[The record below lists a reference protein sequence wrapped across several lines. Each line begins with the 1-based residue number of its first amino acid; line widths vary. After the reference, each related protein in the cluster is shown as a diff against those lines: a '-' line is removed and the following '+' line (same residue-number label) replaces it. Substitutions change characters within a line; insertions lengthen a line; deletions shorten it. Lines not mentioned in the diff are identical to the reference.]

1 MRKQTVLLLIILF
14 AHLLSAQLITSE
26 PAYPTENDSI
36 VIYFDATFC
45 TGEYGDDN
53 TSLKDYTGTEV
64 YAHTG
69 VITENSSGWKYVI
82 ADWNENIDKA
92 RLTKKGDNLWKLN
105 IGYLREYYIDHET
118 NAAIPMDE
126 KILKLAFVFRNSDG
140 SKTGRDINGADI
152 FYDLFDPGITV
163 LIEKPL
169 VDLSFGDPLRSPVFA
184 SLTDTVQISGKA
196 ATVDTEADSIKLFI
210 GDQLLLGIQD
220 SVINYDFIVKDYSN
234 GMQKIT
240 LVGID
245 TAGISDTASFYLMIN
260 PPVSDEILPDNVKPG
275 INITDANSVTLSLFA
290 PYKDFVYVI
299 GDFNDWM
306 VDTTYFMNR
315 YYVGEDS
322 IVWWLKIDNLDPD
335 KEYAFQYL
343 VDGEIRIA
351 DPYTE
356 KVLDPWNDKYI
367 PADIYPNLK
376 SYPSGKT
383 AEIAATFQ
391 IHSPQYE
398 WQAQDYQRPGKHKLI
413 IYELLLRDFLH
424 QHDFNTLI
432 DTLDYLENLG
442 INAIELMPF
451 NEFEGNSSW
460 GYNPSFYFAVDKYY
474 GPANDLKA
482 FIDECHRRGIAVIM
496 DIVLNHSYGQSPL
509 VRLYDHGD
517 HTTSPENPWYN
528 EEHSFTNPDAQWG
541 YDFDHES
548 PATQYFVDRVN
559 RFWITEY
566 KIDGFRFDF
575 TKGFTNNIKDSA
587 DDPWGCKYDADR
599 VRLLKRMA
607 DRIWATDSSVYVIME
622 HLAEDSEEKVL
633 ANYGMMLWGNA
644 NWNYARASMGYTN
657 ESDFSRGYFKTRSWS
672 KPHLVT
678 YMESHDEE
686 RLMYKNLQYGK
697 SYGNY
702 NIKNP
707 LTALNRI
714 KLVSAFFYIL
724 PGPKMIWQFG
734 ELGYD
739 YSINYDGRLGEKPV
753 RWDYLTEPARLNL
766 YKTVKALLKL
776 RNENDVFT
784 NPGTSVQLSLTGND
798 KRIAM
803 TGSINVVI
811 VGNFGVASL
820 DVAPNFQH
828 GGQWYDYFSG
838 DSFYVADSTIEKT
851 FEPGEFHIYTDQRL
865 ETPEQDILSDID
877 HELPDLPGKFALYPN
892 YPNPFNAVTTFQY
905 DLEKES
911 DIHFQIY
918 DILGRQVYSQYQ
930 YNQPAGRYSFAW
942 QGIDSAGRELQSGI
956 YFFVMRRNDT
966 KEIQKIT
973 LLK

>member
-1 MRKQTVLLLIILF
+1 MRKQTGLLLIILF
-14 AHLLSAQLITSE
+14 ANLLPAQLITSI
-26 PAYPTENDSI
+26 PSYPTQYDSI
-36 VIYFDATFC
+36 VIYFDATQ
-45 TGEYGDDN
+45 GDAG
-53 TSLKDYTGTEV
+53 LQGYTGNV
-64 YAHTG
+64 YTHTG
-69 VITENSSGWKYVI
+69 VTINGNRWQNVIESWGNDNTQPQLTRIDTDLYELIIGYPHEFYSTDTGGKITE
-82 ADWNENIDKA
+82 
-92 RLTKKGDNLWKLN
+92 LC
-105 IGYLREYYIDHET
+105 
-118 NAAIPMDE
+118 
-126 KILKLAFVFRNSDG
+126 FVFRSAGADG
-140 SKTGRDINGADI
+140 PTGRDVGGADI
-152 FYDLFDPGITV
+152 FYDLFDPGITM
-163 LIEKPL
+163 LIEAPF
-169 VDLSFGDPLRSPVFA
+169 VDLSFADPLRSPVFA
-184 SLTDTVQISGKA
+184 SLTDTVQICGKA
-196 ATVDTEADSIKLFI
+196 ATINTEADSIKLFI
-210 GDQLLLGIQD
+210 GDQYILGIQD
-220 SVINYDFIVKDYSN
+220 SVINYDFIATDYKI
-234 GMQKIT
+234 GAQRIT

-245 TAGISDTASFYLMIN
+245 TAGITDTASFYIMIN
-260 PPVSDEILPDNVKPG
+260 PPISDKIFPDNVEPG
-275 INITDANSVTLSLFA
+275 IIINDANSVTLSLFA

-315 YYVGEDS
+315 YYVSEDS
-322 IVWWLKIDNLDPD
+322 VVWWLQIDNLDPD
-335 KEYAFQYL
+335 TEYAFQYL

-367 PADIYPNLK
+367 NKYYNIYPNLK
-376 SYPSGKT
+376 AYPDGKT
-383 AEIAATFQ
+383 KDIVGTFQ
-391 IHSPQYE
+391 TVTPDYTWTAE
-398 WQAQDYQRPGKHKLI
+398 NYQRSEKQRLV

-432 DTLDYLENLG
+432 DTLDYLDNLG

-451 NEFEGNSSW
+451 NEFEGNLSW

-474 GPANDLKA
+474 GPANDLKE

-528 EEHSFTNPDAQWG
+528 EKHSFTNPDAQWG

-548 PATQYFVDRVN
+548 PATQYFIDKVN
-559 RFWITEY
+559 RHWITEY

-575 TKGFTNNIKDSA
+575 TKGFTNDIKGS
-587 DDPWGCKYDADR
+587 DDPWGSKYDTDR

-622 HLAEDSEEKVL
+622 HLAENREEEEL
-633 ANYGMMLWGNA
+633 ANYGMMLWGNC
-644 NWNYARASMGYTN
+644 NWNYAQASMGYTN
-657 ESDFSRGYFKTRSWS
+657 DSDFSWGFYKTRGWT

-714 KLVSAFFYIL
+714 KLVSAFFYTL

-753 RWDYLTEPARLNL
+753 RWDYLSEPARLNL

-784 NPGTSVQLSLTGND
+784 NPGTSVQLSLAGNG

-803 TGSINVVI
+803 TSSMNVVI
-811 VGNFGVASL
+811 IGNFGVTNL
-820 DVAPNFQH
+820 DIAPNFPY
-828 GGQWYDYFSG
+828 GGVWYDYFSG
-838 DSFYVADSTIEKT
+838 DSIYVQFTTDLIPLA
-851 FEPGEFHIYTDQRL
+851 PGEFHIYTDQRL
-865 ETPEQDILSDID
+865 DPPEQDILSDID
-877 HELPDLPGKFALYPN
+877 NELPDLPEKFTLYPN
-892 YPNPFNAVTTFQY
+892 YPNPFNASTTFQY
-905 DLEKES
+905 DLEKQS

-918 DILGRQVYSQYQ
+918 DILGRQVYSQDQ
-930 YNQPAGRYSFAW
+930 YDQPAGRYSFAW
-942 QGIDSAGRELQSGI
+942 EGIDSDGRELQSGV
-956 YFFVMRRNDT
+956 YFFVIRRNDT
-966 KEIQKIT
+966 EKIQKIT

>member
-1 MRKQTVLLLIILF
+1 MRKQTGLLLIILF
-14 AHLLSAQLITSE
+14 AHLLSAQIITSE

-36 VIYFDATFC
+36 VIYFDAAFC
-45 TGEYGDDN
+45 TGEYGDDSK
-53 TSLKDYTGTEV
+53 SLKDYTGTDV

-82 ADWNENIDKA
+82 AGWNENIEKA
-92 RLTKKGDNLWKLN
+92 KLIKESENLWKLN
-105 IGYLREYYIDHET
+105 IGYLRDYYIDHIT
-118 NAAIPMDE
+118 NATIPTDE

-140 SKTGRDINGADI
+140 TKTGRDINGADI
-152 FYDLFDPGITV
+152 FYDLYDPGITMLV
-163 LIEKPL
+163 EAPF
-169 VDLSFGDPLRSPVFA
+169 VDLSFVDPLRSPVFA
-184 SLTDTVQISGKA
+184 GSTDTIRISGKA
-196 ATVDTEADSIKLFI
+196 ATVDTEADSVKLFI
-210 GDQLLLGIQD
+210 GDQYILGKQD
-220 SVINYDFIVKDYSN
+220 SVINYEFIAKDYAS
-234 GMQKIT
+234 GAQKIT

-245 TAGISDTASFYLMIN
+245 TAGISDTAFFYIMIN
-260 PPVSDEILPDNVKPG
+260 PPVSDKILPDNVVPG

-315 YYVGEDS
+315 YNVNEDS
-322 IVWWLKIDNLDPD
+322 VVWWLQIDNLDPNT
-335 KEYAFQYL
+335 EYAFQYL

-367 PADIYPNLK
+367 NKEYTIYPNLK
-376 SYPSGKT
+376 AYPDGKT
-383 AEIAATFQ
+383 KDIVSTFQ
-391 IHSPQYE
+391 TVAPDYTWLVE
-398 WQAQDYQRPGKHKLI
+398 NYQRPEKHKLV

-432 DTLDYLENLG
+432 DTLDYLDNLG

-482 FIDECHRRGIAVIM
+482 FIDECHRRGIAVLM
-496 DIVLNHSYGQSPL
+496 DVVLNHAYGQNPW
-509 VRLYDHGD
+509 VRLYADD
-517 HTTSPENPWYN
+517 LDSSPWFNSSAPHTD
-528 EEHSFTNPDAQWG
+528 FAWG
-541 YDFDHES
+541 YDFNHEKT
-548 PATQYFVDRVN
+548 ATQRFVDRFN
-559 RFWITEY
+559 SYWMTEY
-566 KIDGFRFDF
+566 KVDGFRFDF
-575 TKGFTNNIKDSA
+575 TRGFTNKSG
-587 DDPWGCKYDADR
+587 PSGSYDASR
-599 VRLLKRMA
+599 IAILKRMY
-607 DRIWATDSSVYVIME
+607 DEIRSVDSTAYVILE
-622 HLAEDSEEKVL
+622 HLVDNNTEMEIL
-633 ANYGMMLWGNA
+633 ADYGMMLWGNC
-644 NWNYARASMGYTN
+644 NWNYAQASMGYTN
-657 ESDFSRGYFKTRSWS
+657 DSDFSWGYYETRGWS

-686 RLMYKNLQYGK
+686 RLMYKNLTW
-697 SYGNY
+697 GNSSGGY
-702 NIKNP
+702 NVKDLAI
-707 LTALNRI
+707 ALNRI
-714 KLVSAFFYIL
+714 KLVSAFFYTL

-739 YSINYDGRLGEKPV
+739 YSIDYLGRLGEKPV
-753 RWDYLTEPARLNL
+753 KWDYLTDPARLNL
-766 YKTVKALLKL
+766 YKTVQALLKL

-784 NPGTSVQLSLTGND
+784 NKYTSVQLSLAGNG

-803 TGSINVVI
+803 TDSSMNVVI
-811 VGNFGVASL
+811 IGNFGVTNL
-820 DVAPNFQH
+820 DIAPNFQH

-838 DSFYVADSTIEKT
+838 DSMDIYNTSESVTLA
-851 FEPGEFHIYTDQRL
+851 PGEFHIYTDQRL

-877 HELPDLPGKFALYPN
+877 NELPELPGKFTLYPN
-892 YPNPFNAVTTFQY
+892 YPNPFNAITTLCY
-905 DLEKES
+905 DLEKQS

-930 YNQPAGRYSFAW
+930 YNQPAGRYSFTW
-942 QGIDSAGRELQSGI
+942 QGIDSAGRELQSGV

-966 KEIQKIT
+966 KKIQKIT

>member
-1 MRKQTVLLLIILF
+1 MKLRFIICVLYLVATNLF
-14 AHLLSAQLITSE
+14 AEIITSI

-36 VIYFDATFC
+36 VIYFDA
-45 TGEYGDDN
+45 
-53 TSLKDYTGTEV
+53 SLAERQELVGYTGDLYV
-64 YAHTG
+64 HTG
-69 VITENSSGWKYVI
+69 VNSSAGIWQHVI
-82 ADWNENIDKA
+82 GNW
-92 RLTKKGDNLWKLN
+92 GDNSIQPKLIRIYGDMYKLT
-105 IGYLREYYIDHET
+105 IGHPREFYSI
-118 NAAIPMDE
+118 ISPSE
-126 KILKLAFVFRNSDG
+126 KIYSLCFVFRSSDG
-140 SKTGRDINGADI
+140 SKQTEDI
-152 FYDLFDPGITV
+152 FYDLFDPGITMLV
-163 LIEKPL
+163 EAPF
-169 VDLSFGDPLRSPVFA
+169 VDLSFGDPLRSPVFT

-196 ATVDTEADSIKLFI
+196 ATVNTEADSVKLFI

-220 SVINYDFIVKDYSN
+220 SVINYDFIAKDYTI

-240 LVGID
+240 FVGID
-245 TAGISDTASFYLMIN
+245 TAGITDTASFYIMIN
-260 PPVSDEILPDNVKPG
+260 PLVSDMILPENVAPG

-299 GDFNDWM
+299 GDFNDWT

-322 IVWWLKIDNLDPD
+322 VVWWLKIDNLVPD
-335 KEYAFQYL
+335 IEYAFQYL
-343 VDGEIRIA
+343 VNGEISIA
-351 DPYTE
+351 DPYAE

-367 PADIYPNLK
+367 NENYNIYPDLK
-376 SYPSGKT
+376 AYPDGKT
-383 AEIAATFQ
+383 KDIVGTFQ
-391 IHSPQYE
+391 TVMPDYTWMTE
-398 WQAQDYQRPGKHKLI
+398 NYQRPEKHKLV

-424 QHDFNTLI
+424 QHDFNTMI
-432 DTLDYLENLG
+432 DTLDYLDNLG

-474 GPANDLKA
+474 GQANDLKA
-482 FIDECHRRGIAVIM
+482 FIDECHQRGIAVIM

-517 HTTSPENPWYN
+517 HTTATENPWHN
-528 EEHSFTNPDAQWG
+528 EEHSFTNPDPHWG
-541 YDFDHES
+541 HDFDHES

-559 RFWITEY
+559 RYWITEY

-575 TKGFTNNIKDSA
+575 TKGFTNNIKGW
-587 DDPWGCKYDADR
+587 DDPWGCDYDADR

-644 NWNYARASMGYTN
+644 NWNYAQASMGYTN

-714 KLVSAFFYIL
+714 KLVSAFFYTL

-739 YSINYDGRLGEKPV
+739 YSIDYRGRLGEKPV

-784 NPGTSVQLSLTGND
+784 NRGTSVQLSLAGNG

-803 TGSINVVI
+803 TGSSMNVVI
-811 VGNFGVASL
+811 IGNFGVTNL
-820 DVAPNFQH
+820 DISPNFQH
-828 GGQWYDYFSG
+828 GGSWYDYFSG
-838 DSFYVADSTIEKT
+838 DSMDIYNISESMTLA
-851 FEPGEFHIYTDQRL
+851 PGEFHIYTDQRL
-865 ETPEQDILSDID
+865 DPPEQDILSDID
-877 HELPDLPGKFALYPN
+877 NELPDLPEKFTLYPN
-892 YPNPFNAVTTFQY
+892 YPNPFNAGTTFRY
-905 DLEKES
+905 DLEKQS

-942 QGIDSAGRELQSGI
+942 QGIDSDGRELQSGI

-966 KEIQKIT
+966 KKIQKIT